1 MTTYATGNPLG
12 SKDPRDLYDNAEN
25 FDAAMN
31 DRTNVAW
38 NDRFGV
44 PRKTWFGVEQQVNDW
59 LAAQGFEPG
68 FLVYVDGSPLTVD
81 RPTQL
86 IQRDGNLYSV
96 KRPADFPV
104 NLTGNWATDQDLLV
118 AQVDQSLRHDISN
131 ATDPYKG
138 SALVGRQP
146 LIINSVAELRLTP
159 GRFSGDRAFLKN
171 YLEGDR
177 KGQRYLTWIPG
188 TSTDDGGMMFSATG
202 GTWHSDLDEH
212 GRVDAQ
218 FYGLP
223 LSSGFCTA
231 QDLAIE
237 AYCYPR
243 GIRAFYGPGPDGPG
257 VYDFGD
263 ANWAW
268 SGPRVAGQPMKD
280 YQGGGIDFCRTTTLR
295 TTSTDGAD
303 VLQCCGIKNAHFTGF
318 PNVTATIDPGA
329 TSGSNG
335 VSLVFGAENVTF
347 ELNCLDLPAIYKT
360 DGSIDGGQA
369 FTIQSGTGNTNAFR
383 NIKFRG
389 NAKNCSVGFGSDV
402 ALNDAASIPLSGI
415 DIDITAEDCYRAFV
429 FGGAAYTS
437 TPSQFAFAGITGKI
451 RAINCQQSVVLAR
464 AVGVDINVSI
474 LCTKDKSE
482 LIKHQYNSSVF
493 VTDIKGSKSCNV
505 DITGRIVNSDSMLS
519 IGGIAMSGGISS
531 STENIRLRHS
541 VTFSSAA
548 TQVSVVD
555 FGGGTVS
562 SSELHLS
569 FLSSGYQPLIDIGGN
584 SVYIDGC
591 LSPVALL
598 PGDKSSFVPRCQRA
612 TVLYRSPITGVRS
625 INFPS
630 NPLKGQVV
638 KAYRTSAATGGTLS
652 FGGLI
657 NMTEGTTQEAIF
669 DGSSWILL

>member
-1 MTTYATGNPLG
+1 M
-12 SKDPRDLYDNAEN
+12 SRDDVQRWKDKYLEN
-25 FDAAMN
+25 I
-31 DRTNVAW
+31 
-38 NDRFGV
+38 
-44 PRKTWFGVEQQVNDW
+44 EQQERLQRRWDARIDLLRRGLVRSS
-59 LAAQGFEPG
+59 LAAE
-68 FLVYVDGSPLTVD
+68 GSD
-81 RPTQL
+81 
-86 IQRDGNLYSV
+86 
-96 KRPADFPV
+96 KA
-104 NLTGNWATDQDLLV
+104 
-118 AQVDQSLRHDISN
+118 VDQCM
-131 ATDPYKG
+131 K
-138 SALVGRQP
+138 
-146 LIINSVAELRLTP
+146 ELREILRRDDMDA
-159 GRFSGDRAFLKN
+159 GLSGLIPRLEKAVLDSEQRRQQRTQQNIDALGELAQQLLALDLPRELRKPLKQFARDIEERARQSREIPIL
-171 YLEGDR
+171 LSELSRLQRQALAER
-177 KGQRYLTWIPG
+177 KG
-188 TSTDDGGMMFSATG
+188 
-202 GTWHSDLDEH
+202 
-212 GRVDAQ
+212 
-218 FYGLP
+218 
-223 LSSGFCTA
+223 
-231 QDLAIE
+231 
-237 AYCYPR
+237 
-243 GIRAFYGPGPDGPG
+243 
-257 VYDFGD
+257 GD
-263 ANWAW
+263 AE
-268 SGPRVAGQPMKD
+268 D
-280 YQGGGIDFCRTTTLR
+280 
-295 TTSTDGAD
+295 
-303 VLQCCGIKNAHFTGF
+303 

-369 FTIQSGTGNTNAFR
+369 FTIQPGTGNTNAFR

-519 IGGIAMSGGISS
+519 IGGIAMSGGIRS

-598 PGDKSSFVPRCQRA
+598 PGDESSFVPRCQRA